1 MTNATDRRRPLLWEG
16 SSKKDFKEFP
26 IEVQKDLGVAL
37 FIVQIGERPPSA
49 KPWKGLGSGVFELVD
64 DYFGDTYRTVYTI
77 RIRDSVHVLHAFQ
90 KKSKSGIA
98 TPLQD
103 TGLVESRLKAL
114 VARHRMVDR

>member
-1 MTNATDRRRPLLWEG
+1 MTNATDRRRPLFWEG
-16 SSKKDFKEFP
+16 SSKRDFKEFP

-37 FIVQIGERPPSA
+37 FIVQIGATPPSA

-64 DYFGDTYRTVYTI
+64 DYFGDTYRAVYTI

-98 TPLQD
+98 TPLPD
-103 TGLVESRLKAL
+103 IGLVESRLKAV
-114 VARHRMVDR
+114 VARHHMANR